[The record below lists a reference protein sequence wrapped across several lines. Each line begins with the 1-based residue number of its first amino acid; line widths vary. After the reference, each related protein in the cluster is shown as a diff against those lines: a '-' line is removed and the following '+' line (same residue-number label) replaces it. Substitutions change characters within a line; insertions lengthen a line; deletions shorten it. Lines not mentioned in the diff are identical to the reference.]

1 MKQITCNVSDLLMVF
16 VLVYMINQ
24 LVQLQ
29 GGYKQCMKNYTYK
42 PYY

>member
-29 GGYKQCMKNYTYK
+29 GGYKQCIKNYTYK